1 MKPVNQLLMDPA
13 NHSALSTES
22 DKRTETVMSHT
33 QGGRSLT
40 LTDHDMGVFW
50 ERMTQMFGHRWV
62 SAYGSSDSDNV
73 WLACLDG
80 LNPKQLR
87 SGMRAVARSGDAW
100 PPTAPQ
106 FRKLCES
113 ATLTDH
119 GLPDPERA
127 YREVASNAHNPSR
140 ASWSHP
146 AVYVAGRET
155 GWFDLR
161 HAEVGGRIEQ
171 RFRRNYEIATRR
183 VLAGEQLDVEIPVA
197 LEDTRGRRRPLT
209 EKDRTAG
216 RNALAQLRG
225 MV

>member
-1 MKPVNQLLMDPA
+1 
-13 NHSALSTES
+13 
-22 DKRTETVMSHT
+22 
-33 QGGRSLT
+33 LT
-40 LTDHDMGVFW
+40 LTDHDMGTLW

-62 SAYGSSDSDNV
+62 SAYGASDTDNV

-80 LNPKQLR
+80 LSPEQLR
-87 SGMRAVARSGDAW
+87 SGMRAVARGGEAW

-113 ATLTDH
+113 ATLADH

-127 YREVASNAHNPSR
+127 YREAASNAHNPSR
-140 ASWSHP
+140 VNWSHP

-161 HAEVGGRIEQ
+161 HAEMGDRIEQ
-171 RFRRNYEIATRR
+171 RFRRNYEIVTRR
-183 VLAGEQLDVEIPVA
+183 VLAGEQLDAEIPVA

-209 EKDRTAG
+209 EKDRAAG
-216 RNALAQLRG
+216 RSALAQLRG
-225 MV
+225 LV